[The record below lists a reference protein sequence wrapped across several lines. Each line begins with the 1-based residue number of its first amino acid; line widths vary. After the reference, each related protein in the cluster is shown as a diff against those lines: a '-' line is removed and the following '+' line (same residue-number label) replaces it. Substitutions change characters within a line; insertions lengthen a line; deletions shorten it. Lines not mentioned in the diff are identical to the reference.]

1 MNNFFITL
9 FAMCGF
15 GVNTIAATPNA
26 LLTRIVR
33 TFGGKPFTFAIES
46 ATDSLISVVCTDLV
60 TNGSFAIKFHINGRN
75 IITKVEFQD

>member
-1 MNNFFITL
+1 MDNFFITL

-33 TFGGKPFTFAIES
+33 VFDGKPFTFAIES
-46 ATDSLISVVCTDLV
+46 ATDSLISVVGTDLA
-60 TNGSFAIKFHINGRN
+60 TNGSFTIKFHTNDRKV
-75 IITKVEFQD
+75 ITKIEFQD